1 MRLAIIIVNWNG
13 RDLLARCLRSIAD
26 TAGDLHCDVL
36 VVDNGSTDGSQAM
49 LRADFPAVRLIDS
62 PSNLGFGGGNNLAL
76 REVLEARGLRL
87 EDREAHP
94 KPHSSDPKPQASS
107 LKPHDYVVLLN
118 PDTVVQPGA
127 LQALVAFMQG
137 HQHVGVAGA
146 RLLNEDGSFQ
156 FSYARFPGLVDE
168 FLILTGL
175 GRRRHGPWYP
185 SAGPQQ
191 SVRSHDRAEY
201 AMGACLI
208 ARADATAEIGPLDE
222 GFFMYSEEIDWCY
235 RFRAAGWS
243 VGYVADAP
251 IVHLGGGSTRQ
262 VRPQM
267 LAELYRSRVRF
278 FQKHYGL
285 PQALALRG
293 LLLLMNG
300 TKLLRARLRGTEAGG
315 TPPLPWPLLRHA
327 LSVPP
332 IPRRE
337 SRRRA

>member
-13 RDLLARCLRSIAD
+13 RDLLARCLRSIAE
-26 TAGDLHCDVL
+26 TAGQLDCDVI

-49 LRADFPAVRLIDS
+49 LRADFPAVTLIDS
-62 PSNLGFGGGNNLAL
+62 PHNLGFAGGNNLAL
-76 REVLEARGLRL
+76 RLVLGVRDWGLGASASAAAAASL
-87 EDREAHP
+87 AP
-94 KPHSSDPKPQASS
+94 SPQPLA
-107 LKPHDYVVLLN
+107 PNYVLLLN

-127 LQALVAFMQG
+127 LQALVAFMQARP
-137 HQHVGVAGA
+137 HVGVAGA

-185 SAGPQQ
+185 SASPQH
-191 SVRSHDRAEY
+191 STRSHDRAEY

-208 ARADATAEIGPLDE
+208 ARPDATAQVGPLDE

-235 RFRAAGWS
+235 RFRATGWS

-278 FQKHYGL
+278 FQKHYGA
-285 PQALALRG
+285 PHALALRG

-300 TKLLRARLRGTEAGG
+300 SKLLRARLRGSKAGG

-337 SRRRA
+337 SRRG